1 MAAKPPPTT
10 AQIRRNL
17 ILRLAGSALIL
28 AVLAWLLPVD
38 ELGQALG
45 RVPLWVWLVSVPGY
59 LTLHLVGISK
69 WRMLINA
76 AHGRMRFRDAVRC
89 YYLGLFG
96 NTFLPSLVG
105 GDAVRAGL
113 ALKLAP
119 GKGGVVFGSLLDRM
133 IDVVGLALVAGV
145 GALVIPGALD
155 PQNRRVFWVLA
166 AMLAVGGVAGLAT
179 VFLLPAGRFPYR
191 VRRIMVKLRR
201 SLHGLQ
207 ANPGKV
213 VAALIMGIALQ
224 TSLVALNWWL
234 GQRCGIDIAFQA
246 WLFAWPMAKI
256 SALVPVT
263 QGGIGVREAALAALL
278 APFGVAP
285 VLAVAAG
292 LVFQGVIISGGLLG
306 GLIAYLLGRSQG
318 APQSPQSKTRPHP
331 VAAG

>member
-1 MAAKPPPTT
+1 MAPPTKR
-10 AQIRRNL
+10 QIRRNL
-17 ILRLAGSALIL
+17 VLRIAGSALIL
-28 AVLAWLLPVD
+28 AALSWLLPLD
-38 ELGQALG
+38 ELGAALG
-45 RVPLWVWLVSVPGY
+45 RVPAWVWALSVPGY
-59 LTLHLVGISK
+59 LTLHLIGITK

-76 AHGRMRFRDAVRC
+76 AEGGMRMRDAVRC

-155 PQNRRVFWVLA
+155 PQNRRIFWVLSGILSA
-166 AMLAVGGVAGLAT
+166 GGIVGILML
-179 VFLLPAGRFPYR
+179 FLTPARRFPYK

-201 SLHGLQ
+201 SLDGLRRR
-207 ANPGKV
+207 PGTV
-213 VAALIMGIALQ
+213 VAALLMGIALQ
-224 TSLVALNWWL
+224 TSLVGLNWWL

-278 APFGVAP
+278 APFGVPA

-292 LVFQGVIISGGLLG
+292 LVFQGVIISGGLVG
-306 GLIAYLLGRSQG
+306 GLISYVIGR
-318 APQSPQSKTRPHP
+318 TD
-331 VAAG
+331 AAGATPSSGEPVVELIGA